1 MDFAAL
7 IYHRQ
12 AFLDGQW
19 WLPLTAQWAHFSAT
33 HALANAAGAVLLG
46 VLFRSW
52 LRPPQQALAWGGG
65 VLGVAVVLILDTQC
79 SYYAGASGALHG
91 WAAGGALWAALDVPK
106 KQGHQAR
113 WAWALLLGIAVKLVW
128 QLIYPP
134 QTQDWG
140 FPVYQPAHW
149 AGAAGG
155 IAGVL
160 LWRSARALR

>member
-1 MDFAAL
+1 MNFAAL

-19 WLPLTAQWAHFSAT
+19 WLPLTAQLAHFNTS
-33 HALANAAGAVLLG
+33 HALANAAGAALLG

-52 LRPPQQALAWGGG
+52 LRPSQQALAWAGG
-65 VLGVAVVLILDTQC
+65 VLGVALVLILDTQC

-91 WAAGGALWAALDVPK
+91 WAAGGALWAALDKPQNLEH
-106 KQGHQAR
+106 QGR
-113 WAWALLLGIAVKLVW
+113 WAWALLLGISVKLAL
-128 QLIYPP
+128 QFTYPP

-155 IAGVL
+155 VAGVL
-160 LWRSARALR
+160 LWCGARALR